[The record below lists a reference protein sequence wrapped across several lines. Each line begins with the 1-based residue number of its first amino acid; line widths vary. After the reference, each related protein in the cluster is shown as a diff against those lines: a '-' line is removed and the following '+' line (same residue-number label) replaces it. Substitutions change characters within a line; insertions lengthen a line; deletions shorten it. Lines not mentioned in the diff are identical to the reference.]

1 MIRFKGGEEPMATR
15 KLLYHFNRPPHGTVF
30 NTEGMRAS
38 VGAVAGVDEHEVTI
52 LFQKDGVYYSL
63 KDVDRSENMGY
74 EVTLKKFEV
83 KSYVVNEDLKAR
95 GISEEEIADDMTV
108 ISREDAFKLYQEA
121 EFILDW

>member
-1 MIRFKGGEEPMATR
+1 MATK

-38 VGAVAGVDEHEVTI
+38 VGAVAGIDEHEVTI
-52 LFQKDGVYYSL
+52 LFQADGVYYCL

-74 EVTLKKFEV
+74 EITLKKSGVRNFAV
-83 KSYVVNEDLKAR
+83 KEDLEAR
-95 GISEEEIADDMTV
+95 GISEDEIADDMTP
-108 ISREDAFKLYQEA
+108 ISRADAFKLYQEA